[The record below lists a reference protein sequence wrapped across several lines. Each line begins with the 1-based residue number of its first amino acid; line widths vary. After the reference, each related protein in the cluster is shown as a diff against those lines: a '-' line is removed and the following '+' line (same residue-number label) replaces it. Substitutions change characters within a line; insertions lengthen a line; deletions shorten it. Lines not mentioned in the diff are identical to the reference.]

1 MPKLLSIVGIIV
13 GVIVA
18 IALMYFIVAVG
29 GDIAVQLISR
39 AIPACAE

>member
-18 IALMYFIVAVG
+18 IALMYFIVSVG
-29 GDIAVQLISR
+29 GDIVIQLTR
-39 AIPACAE
+39 AGCS